1 MKSRV
6 ARIEENGKTEQK
18 ICFSSVRKS
27 FSGGNSRS
35 FRVSA
40 MVRKTLVVGLLGGNS
55 RSFTLKFVAG
65 FSVLLFCFDG
75 WTVKHSVTQR
85 VSYSCS
91 LVRYLRARVTSVQNL
106 PDFWRLKNHFCHF
119 FNIKLSKV
127 SNWGF
132 WYFGVKILQ
141 YKKKVLILHAIRF

>member
-18 ICFSSVRKS
+18 ICFSGVRKS
-27 FSGGNSRS
+27 ISEGNSRS

-40 MVRKTLVVGLLGGNS
+40 MVRKTLVVGLLGGDS
-55 RSFTLKFVAG
+55 RSFTLFFVAG

-75 WTVKHSVTQR
+75 QTVKHSDVQR

-91 LVRYLRARVTSVQNL
+91 LVRYLRARVTLLRNL
-106 PDFWRLKNHFCHF
+106 PKF
-119 FNIKLSKV
+119 
-127 SNWGF
+127 
-132 WYFGVKILQ
+132 
-141 YKKKVLILHAIRF
+141 